1 MFEKGAAFG
10 AASFCIQNYFQR
22 VVAYVCESFYN
33 KEHPQGQD
41 ISKGVSDKRN
51 LSLTNVRGDTSE

>member
-33 KEHPQGQD
+33 KEHPQG
-41 ISKGVSDKRN
+41 IYPKGSAIK
-51 LSLTNVRGDTSE
+51 EIYH